1 MLISEALEQ
10 ATDRLSAAGVLSPS
24 VDSEILCAH
33 VMNVSR
39 SELTTLL
46 VLGQALTSSQL
57 EDFLAMLARREKR
70 EPLQHITGLAP
81 FRHLELEVGPGVFVP
96 RPETEQVVSIAIEK
110 MQKIQNP
117 VIVDLCSGSGA
128 ITISLS
134 TEIPGA
140 KVYGVELSEEAFS
153 FLKRNFLK
161 YGLDQNLL
169 RNQDLGTAFDEL
181 KSTVDLVVSNPPYI
195 PNQAVPIDLGVQL
208 YDPKLALYGGDD
220 GLDVIRQ
227 ISARAQYLLKPG
239 GALLLEHA
247 DTQAVS
253 VGELLLA
260 EGWQGVSSSKDLAG
274 KDRMTF
280 AQLP

>member
-57 EDFLAMLARREKR
+57 KDFLAMLARREKR

-169 RNQDLGTAFDEL
+169 RNQDLGTVFEEL

-195 PNQAVPIDLGVQL
+195 PNQAVPIDLEVQL